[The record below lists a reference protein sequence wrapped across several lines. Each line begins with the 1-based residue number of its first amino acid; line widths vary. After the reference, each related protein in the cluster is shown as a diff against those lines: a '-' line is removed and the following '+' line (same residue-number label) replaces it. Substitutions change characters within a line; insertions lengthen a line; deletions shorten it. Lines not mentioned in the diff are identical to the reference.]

1 MPVQNPTRRRRL
13 LKGCILAFALLG
25 NLPFLLGFVLLFG
38 VVLPRHIIGPGSE
51 HFEDIEKQMAEGALD
66 NISTHYGTGLDYT
79 GPPLTVDWRVK
90 SVEKC
95 PGMPSGTRFER
106 LVEMGGGKRAE
117 VEAYTLFG
125 IPRGQVVIPCRDDLR
140 WEPYF

>member
-1 MPVQNPTRRRRL
+1 L
-13 LKGCILAFALLG
+13 LD
-25 NLPFLLGFVLLFG
+25 FVLVFG
-38 VVLPRHIIGPGSE
+38 VALPHLLIGSGVE
-51 HFEDIEKQMAEGALD
+51 DFEGIEKRMAEGARD
-66 NISTHYGTGLDYT
+66 NISTHYGTGLDYI
-79 GPPLTVDWRVK
+79 GPPLTVDWRVR

-95 PGMPSGTRFER
+95 PGTPSGGRFER

-125 IPRGQVVIPCRDDLR
+125 IPRGQVVIPCRDNLR

>member
-1 MPVQNPTRRRRL
+1 L
-13 LKGCILAFALLG
+13 LKGCIVALALLG
-25 NLPFLLGFVLLFG
+25 TLPLLLVFVLVFG
-38 VVLPRHIIGPGSE
+38 VALPHLLIGSGVE
-51 HFEDIEKQMAEGALD
+51 HFEGIEKQMAEGALD

-79 GPPLTVDWRVK
+79 GPPLTIDWRVK

-95 PGMPSGTRFER
+95 PGMPSGYRFER

-125 IPRGQVVIPCRDDLR
+125 IPRGEVLLSCRSDPK